1 MLRLR
6 AILLSL
12 AAVLMLMSSSYA
24 IGYKSGAD
32 GCGSYL
38 SSQEQDS
45 TNLPTMA
52 TDLMCG
58 KRMMPAAP
66 EMKAF
71 TPVEEPRATEA
82 QWQRGLASDP
92 IREGRGP
99 WMELEPPRSA

>member
-1 MLRLR
+1 MFRLR
-6 AILLSL
+6 AVLLSL
-12 AAVLMLMSSSYA
+12 AAVFMLMSSSYA
-24 IGYKSGAD
+24 IGFKNGVHA
-32 GCGSYL
+32 CGTYAVSEL
-38 SSQEQDS
+38 QES
-45 TNLPTMA
+45 AKLPMP

-66 EMKAF
+66 QMKAF

>member
-24 IGYKSGAD
+24 IGYKNGVNP
-32 GCGSYL
+32 CGNHIL
-38 SSQEQDS
+38 SEEQEPA
-45 TNLPTMA
+45 NLPTMA

-71 TPVEEPRATEA
+71 VAVEVPRATEA
-82 QWQRGLASDP
+82 QWQRGLASDLIP
-92 IREGRGP
+92 EGRGP
-99 WMELEPPRSA
+99 WTELEPPRAA